1 MEILTTVE
9 VEGKTLTLDQ
19 TFNLSEDKFIT
30 TVIKELFSIEGEVFI
45 SFINDQMPYTINLK
59 NTSDTVLTNR
69 FIMSA
74 KQFVLGSNHLFS

>member
-1 MEILTTVE
+1 MEILTTIE

-19 TFNLSEDKFIT
+19 TFNLPEGRFIT
-30 TVIKELFSIEGEVFI
+30 IKELFSIEGEVFV

-74 KQFVLGSNHLFS
+74 KQFVLGSSYLFD

>member
-1 MEILTTVE
+1 MEILTTAE

-19 TFNLSEDKFIT
+19 TFNLSEGKFLT
-30 TVIKELFSIEGEVFI
+30 IKELFSIDGEVFI

-59 NTSDTVLTNR
+59 NTSDIVLTNR

-74 KQFVLGSNHLFS
+74 KQFVLGSSYLFN

>member
-19 TFNLSEDKFIT
+19 TFNLSEGKFLT
-30 TVIKELFSIEGEVFI
+30 IKELFSIDGEVFI

>member
-19 TFNLSEDKFIT
+19 TFNLSEGKFLT
-30 TVIKELFSIEGEVFI
+30 IKELFSIDGEVFI
-45 SFINDQMPYTINLK
+45 SFINDQMPYTINLQ
-59 NTSDTVLTNR
+59 NTSRTVLTNR

-74 KQFVLGSNHLFS
+74 KQFVLGSSYLFD